1 MQRRDLEAFG
11 REKVFERQISSRGS
25 VGRGNASRRWA
36 RGRYAIDV
44 RPAHGRGTTPQKVDH
59 VRRSR
64 GQAIKLAGDRF
75 AAARRA
81 DAGYRKAWKKRA
93 KTPTCDRSVALVR
106 LAMATIVRADPTVQ
120 GGRGPP

>member
-11 REKVFERQISSRGS
+11 REKVFEAQISSRGS
-25 VGRGNASRRWA
+25 V
-36 RGRYAIDV
+36 
-44 RPAHGRGTTPQKVDH
+44 GRGTTPQKVDH

-64 GQAIKLAGDRF
+64 GQAIKLSGDRF

-120 GGRGPP
+120 GGRGAPRGGVVRAAANTISGR